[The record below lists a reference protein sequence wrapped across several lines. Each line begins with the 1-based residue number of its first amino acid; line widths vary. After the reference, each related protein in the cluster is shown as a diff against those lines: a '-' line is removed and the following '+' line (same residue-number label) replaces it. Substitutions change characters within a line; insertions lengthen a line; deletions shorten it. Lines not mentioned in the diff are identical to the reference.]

1 MAERHLR
8 EAGEILEKGF
18 LSNPKWPSAWWHLVN
33 NYVNLGEA
41 RWQLANIQEA
51 EAAFH
56 RALDILDEH
65 AAEIAADPLPE
76 VAVEAASDYLRT
88 AMFFI
93 AVHKDEQAAELV
105 RKAALKA
112 KYARN
117 PVESVSLL
125 FALGIEQV
133 LLGDQAGYRS
143 TCQAMCNV
151 PFGTLDD
158 LAKARVV
165 LTWCLAPNA
174 LEDPNLSIKRAEEF
188 AANNSLGQPHVV
200 PFCWG
205 AALYRN
211 DQYDAAADWLEKS
224 LAMYPSHP
232 QPGYDIINYQRL
244 FLAMAKSRQGR
255 KDEARR
261 WVEKSLPGA
270 EKEDQTRSISPYI
283 RLVDDLF
290 RREAV
295 ALIEQNETDEAVENK
310 SPNNDKSSNSV
321 EQAPEEMRE
330 H

>member
-1 MAERHLR
+1 
-8 EAGEILEKGF
+8 LE
-18 LSNPKWPSAWWHLVN
+18 
-33 NYVNLGEA
+33 
-41 RWQLANIQEA
+41 
-51 EAAFH
+51 
-56 RALDILDEH
+56 ILDEH
-65 AAEIAADPLPE
+65 AAEVAADPLPE

-125 FALGIEQV
+125 FALAIEQV

-158 LAKARVV
+158 LGKARVV

-224 LAMYPSHP
+224 IAMYPSHP

-270 EKEDQTRSISPYI
+270 DKDDPTRSISPFI